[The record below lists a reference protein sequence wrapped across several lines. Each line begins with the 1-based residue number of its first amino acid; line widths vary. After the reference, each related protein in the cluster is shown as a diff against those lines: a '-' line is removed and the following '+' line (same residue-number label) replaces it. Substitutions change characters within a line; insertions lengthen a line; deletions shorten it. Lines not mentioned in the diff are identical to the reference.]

1 MVIGEWKVY
10 YQNVSQPRNDNVPGY
25 IYLMC
30 AKGYHGWIPGCL
42 LKRCKIGLS
51 RNPEQRV
58 RQIASFEGSQPP
70 CDIEILLTVQVQDMA
85 TIEGKLHKRFARK
98 NVKLRKSREW
108 FDLWL
113 WQILM
118 VKLLMKFR
126 WLI

>member
-1 MVIGEWKVY
+1 MQFSNFHY
-10 YQNVSQPRNDNVPGY
+10 QPRNDHVPGE
-25 IYLMC
+25 IYLFE
-30 AKGYHGWIPGCL
+30 AKGYHGIIPGLL

-70 CDIEILLTVQVQDMA
+70 CDIAILLTVQVQDMKL
-85 TIEGKLHKRFARK
+85 IEGKLHKRFARK
-98 NVKLRKSREW
+98 NVKLKKSREW

-113 WQILM
+113 WQIVF